1 MASPST
7 ATAQERRYGPAVA
20 IGIAFSLYRFG
31 VSSLYGSGL
40 GISEE
45 SVGFVSNL
53 PFVLAMNAASCLA
66 ALAAFL
72 LLRAGRFRRAYAS
85 PWVALALL
93 AAGVALGKVALG
105 KAARASDVA
114 GGVGA
119 DPTGLGIVLGA
130 VCGVGMFMLCV
141 AWFDVF
147 VAQNDASKV
156 VLELAI
162 GTSLFTVYECARA
175 LVWPGTHTLAAL
187 AAMLL
192 SVVALQ
198 RIRRGL
204 PDATRLGTRI
214 PKQELRATLP
224 VYICFFVLVGVV
236 GIMHT
241 SVIGS
246 SSEYVIGAVPMWVA
260 RVVAL
265 AVFLA
270 VVLLMGTRL
279 NPGSVFKTAFPLL
292 IVVITLLPFVEAPL
306 GSLTG
311 SLAILCYLICGMLI
325 YLFFIREGRR
335 LDLSSALLACIY
347 TLGSSGFLF
356 VGLCVGLLLSAVS
369 ADFGMSRL
377 TLLAFA
383 AIYPLA
389 LVLVFLTRK
398 DGGRKDGGRTTGAGE
413 FAAGP
418 TEAGELATGAPAE
431 GVLAEA
437 ADRGEGAEDLAGAR
451 LAAGATVGSGDQVRH
466 PNSPQPSAVPATL
479 GEPPKPG
486 SGAFIPSREDFEATI
501 SAIAEEFGL
510 TKREREILS
519 FLALGRS
526 VHYIAETLVISE
538 NTAWTH
544 VKRIYAKTG
553 AHGKDELLGLI
564 ERRAKGMR
572 GQGKGTRE

>member
-1 MASPST
+1 MASPSA
-7 ATAQERRYGPAVA
+7 ATAHEHRLGPVVA
-20 IGIAFSLYRFG
+20 IGVAFSLYRFG

-66 ALAAFL
+66 ALAVFL
-72 LLRAGRFRRAYAS
+72 LLRAGRFRRAYTS

-93 AAGVALGKVALG
+93 AAGVALGK
-105 KAARASDVA
+105 A
-114 GGVGA
+114 GLGA
-119 DPTGLGIVLGA
+119 DPTGLGVVLGI
-130 VCGVGMFMLCV
+130 VCGVAMFMLCV
-141 AWFDVF
+141 AWLDVF
-147 VAQNDASKV
+147 VAQSDASMV

-162 GTSLFTVYECARA
+162 GTSLFTVYECARV
-175 LVWPGTHTLAAL
+175 LVWSGTHTLVAL

-192 SVVALQ
+192 SVVALE
-198 RIRRGL
+198 RIRKGL
-204 PDATRLGTRI
+204 PDTTQLQARI
-214 PKQELRATLP
+214 PKAELRATLP

-260 RVVAL
+260 RVIAL

-270 VVLLMGTRL
+270 AALLMGTRL
-279 NPGSVFKTAFPLL
+279 NPGTVFKTALPVL
-292 IVVITLLPFVEAPL
+292 IAVITLLPFVEAPL

-356 VGLCVGLLLSAVS
+356 VGLCVGLLLSAAS

-398 DGGRKDGGRTTGAGE
+398 DAREDGGRATGAEALAAGATAEGTLTKGTLAEGDSCGEGAGE
-413 FAAGP
+413 FAR
-418 TEAGELATGAPAE
+418 ATGTR
-431 GVLAEA
+431 V
-437 ADRGEGAEDLAGAR
+437 
-451 LAAGATVGSGDQVRH
+451 AAGATPGTEDQGRR
-466 PNSPQPSAVPATL
+466 PNGPRPSATPGAQV
-479 GEPPKPG
+479 EPPKPVG
-486 SGAFIPSREDFEATI
+486 GAFIPSREDFEATV
-501 SAIAEEFGL
+501 SSVAEEFGL

-519 FLALGRS
+519 FLAFGRS

-564 ERRAKGMR
+564 ESRAEGMR
-572 GQGKGTRE
+572 EREQAGKQARG

>member
-1 MASPST
+1 MASPS
-7 ATAQERRYGPAVA
+7 ATNAHGRRLGMAVA

-40 GISEE
+40 GISDE

-72 LLRAGRFRRAYAS
+72 LLHAGRFKRAFAS

-93 AAGVALGKVALG
+93 AAGVALGKVAL
-105 KAARASDVA
+105 ASDAA
-114 GGVGA
+114 GAG
-119 DPTGLGIVLGA
+119 PTGLGVVLGI
-130 VCGVGMFMLCV
+130 VCGVGMFILCV

-147 VAQNDASKV
+147 VAQSDASEV

-162 GTSLFTVYECARA
+162 GTSLFTVYECVRA
-175 LVWPGTHTLAAL
+175 LVWPGTHTHAAL

-204 PDATRLGTRI
+204 QDTTQLRTRI
-214 PKQELRATLP
+214 PKQELRGTLP

-246 SSEYVIGAVPMWVA
+246 SSEYVIGAVSMWVA

-270 VVLLMGTRL
+270 VMLLMGTRL

-335 LDLSSALLACIY
+335 LDLSSALLACVY

-356 VGLCVGLLLSAVS
+356 VGLCVGLLLSAAS

-398 DGGRKDGGRTTGAGE
+398 DGGRAAAAEDA
-413 FAAGP
+413 AAG
-418 TEAGELATGAPAE
+418 TVATGTLAERMLANEAGGERNGESNPA
-431 GVLAEA
+431 
-437 ADRGEGAEDLAGAR
+437 GAESVAGA
-451 LAAGATVGSGDQVRH
+451 AIGSEGQVWRTST
-466 PNSPQPSAVPATL
+466 PRPSVAPSVQ
-479 GEPPKPG
+479 GEPAKPG
-486 SGAFIPSREDFEATI
+486 NGAFIPSREDFEVTV
-501 SAIAEEFGL
+501 SSVAEEFVL

-572 GQGKGTRE
+572 G